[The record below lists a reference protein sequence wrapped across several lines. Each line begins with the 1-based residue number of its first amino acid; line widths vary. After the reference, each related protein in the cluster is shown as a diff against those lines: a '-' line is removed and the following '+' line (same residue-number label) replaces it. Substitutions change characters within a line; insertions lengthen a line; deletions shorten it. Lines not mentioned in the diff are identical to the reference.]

1 MNTCLFKISFP
12 EERGDPELPA
22 AAGRAETPARLTAQ
36 SFRGRE
42 QRRQN
47 AFGKAFLLGW
57 RNGRRSGLKIRWP
70 LAVRVRVPSR
80 VRCRRPRMREG
91 GSDAAK
97 RPPLSTRA
105 TPHKRIWRGRRP
117 INSAPAPQF
126 ADFPRQPQTQSAA
139 PYAPAGK
146 ITPRKAAPRRI
157 SASRKP
163 KFLFAGESRA
173 PGSPGRPPVC
183 FRKTPR
189 GFCLT
194 NSPFPRRGGPFRP
207 QGLKQMRAVS
217 AGAPSECPPS
227 RTPGFPPGS
236 PEIPDFCKA

>member
-126 ADFPRQPQTQSAA
+126 ADFRKPETEISVRRGITRARLPRAPSRLLPQN
-139 PYAPAGK
+139 PAGFLPYK
-146 ITPRKAAPRRI
+146 LPLPAARR
-157 SASRKP
+157 
-163 KFLFAGESRA
+163 
-173 PGSPGRPPVC
+173 
-183 FRKTPR
+183 
-189 GFCLT
+189 
-194 NSPFPRRGGPFRP
+194 PFPAAGIETDARRF
-207 QGLKQMRAVS
+207 S
-217 AGAPSECPPS
+217 
-227 RTPGFPPGS
+227 GS
-236 PEIPDFCKA
+236 SI

>member
-146 ITPRKAAPRRI
+146 IAPRKATPPADF
-157 SASRKP
+157 RKP
-163 KFLFAGESRA
+163 ETEISVRRGITRARLPRA
-173 PGSPGRPPVC
+173 PSRLLPQNPA
-183 FRKTPR
+183 
-189 GFCLT
+189 GFLPYKLPLPAARR
-194 NSPFPRRGGPFRP
+194 PFPAAGIETDARRF
-207 QGLKQMRAVS
+207 S
-217 AGAPSECPPS
+217 
-227 RTPGFPPGS
+227 GS
-236 PEIPDFCKA
+236 SI